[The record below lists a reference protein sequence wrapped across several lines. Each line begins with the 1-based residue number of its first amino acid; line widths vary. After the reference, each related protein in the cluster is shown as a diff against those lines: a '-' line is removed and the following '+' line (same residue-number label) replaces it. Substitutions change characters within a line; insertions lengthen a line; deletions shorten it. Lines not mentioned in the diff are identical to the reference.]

1 MCLIRFFL
9 GCVQILSSRCGSA
22 NWEWCCSRRITC
34 CCPCDASGCPC
45 WWRRKLVEHG
55 VYVAVVDIFCLHQI
69 ALCKLCCELM
79 LMSWADFWIF
89 RLNIDEFP
97 LTICQEDDDDLD
109 LFGDETEEE
118 KAAAEAREAEKKKST
133 KPKVIGKS
141 SIVMDVKPWDDET
154 DMVKLEECVRAV
166 QMEGLHWGACKSQQ
180 NTSFLCEA
188 RMRQFHLGWGL
199 YWYRNQILC
208 VNVFWI

>member
-1 MCLIRFFL
+1 L
-9 GCVQILSSRCGSA
+9 
-22 NWEWCCSRRITC
+22 
-34 CCPCDASGCPC
+34 
-45 WWRRKLVEHG
+45 
-55 VYVAVVDIFCLHQI
+55 
-69 ALCKLCCELM
+69 
-79 LMSWADFWIF
+79 
-89 RLNIDEFP
+89 
-97 LTICQEDDDDLD
+97 QEDDDDLD

-180 NTSFLCEA
+180 NTSFLCETEHQVYMIC
-188 RMRQFHLGWGL
+188 R
-199 YWYRNQILC
+199 
-208 VNVFWI
+208 